1 MSKGKLFCKT
11 DKKVKEGE
19 KECSTAWS
27 KYCVLKVFNRP
38 FNNMLFCFLGTRKV
52 SGKLWIFDNFI
63 FQLVTV

>member
-38 FNNMLFCFLGTRKV
+38 STTCCFV
-52 SGKLWIFDNFI
+52 SLELEK
-63 FQLVTV
+63 